1 MNLYIHDSRHILNLE
16 DGVQFILKVEN
27 RVVRIKI
34 QLLYF

>member
-1 MNLYIHDSRHILNLE
+1 MNLYIHDSRQILNLE

-27 RVVRIKI
+27 RVGSIKI

>member
-1 MNLYIHDSRHILNLE
+1 MKLYMHDSRHILNLE

-27 RVVRIKI
+27 RVVSIKT